1 MQKLI
6 QILGLKK
13 PLQLKSRPLSIC
25 ILLIP
30 VLMFFLCTF
39 MLTSFLGCSKKSI
52 KDYSPTY
59 GETPAVHLKKIEY
72 IFAVHPLHN
81 PDRFFE
87 IYQPLINYINAQ
99 ADDFSL
105 KLESSKD
112 YQSFEQKLY
121 NKKFHFALPNP
132 YQSVTATKY
141 GYTVFGKMG
150 DDKNFKGIILARKD
164 SHLNKV
170 SDLRGALISFP
181 SATALAAAM
190 MPKYL
195 LKQMGL
201 DVEKEAICRYVG
213 SQESSIMNVYLGK
226 TKAGCTW
233 PPPWEMLIKNHP
245 EIEAA
250 LEVVWMTEP
259 LINNGLVVRNDIPK
273 VHLEKVASLLFNL
286 HHTTKGNSIL
296 KRMELSRFEKIENI
310 KYVEVVTSFLNRYK
324 EQFGHLPN
332 SERKTP

>member
-1 MQKLI
+1 
-6 QILGLKK
+6 
-13 PLQLKSRPLSIC
+13 
-25 ILLIP
+25 
-30 VLMFFLCTF
+30 MFFLF
-39 MLTSFLGCSKKSI
+39 PFLLTNLTGCSKKTI

-59 GETPAVHLKKIEY
+59 GEMQAVHAKKIEY

-87 IYQPLINYINAQ
+87 IYQPLINYINTQ
-99 ADDFSL
+99 ATDFSL

-121 NKKFHFALPNP
+121 NRKFHFALPNP

-164 SHLNKV
+164 SHIKKV

-201 DVEKEAICRYVG
+201 NVERDAICRYVG

-233 PPPWEMLIKNHP
+233 PPPWEMLSKRHP
-245 EIEAA
+245 EIDSA
-250 LEVVWMTEP
+250 LEIVWMTEP
-259 LINNGLVVRNDIPK
+259 LINNGLIVRNDIPHE
-273 VHLEKVASLLFNL
+273 HLEKVSSIIFDLQNN
-286 HHTTKGNSIL
+286 TKGKTIL
-296 KRMELSRFEKIENI
+296 KRMGLSRFEKIENK
-310 KYVEVVTSFLNRYK
+310 KYVEIVTAFLNKYK
-324 EQFGHLPN
+324 QQFGNLPN
-332 SERKTP
+332 GERKTP

>member
-1 MQKLI
+1 MKKDL
-6 QILGLKK
+6 QILSWRNTT
-13 PLQLKSRPLSIC
+13 QLKSKTLSVS
-25 ILLIP
+25 ILLNSIP
-30 VLMFFLCTF
+30 ILFLSLILLMNFV
-39 MLTSFLGCSKKSI
+39 GCSKKST
-52 KDYSPTY
+52 KEYSPAY
-59 GETPAVHLKKIEY
+59 GEAPAVHVKKIEY

-99 ADDFSL
+99 VFDFSL

-121 NKKFHFALPNP
+121 SRKFHFALPNP

-164 SHLNKV
+164 SHLKKV

-201 DVEKEAICRYVG
+201 NVEKDAICRYVG

-233 PPPWEMLIKNHP
+233 PPPWEMLIQRHP
-245 EIEAA
+245 EIDSA
-250 LEVVWMTEP
+250 LEIVWMTEP

-273 VHLEKVASLLFNL
+273 AHLEKVSSVIFELQNNI
-286 HHTTKGNSIL
+286 KGKSIL
-296 KRMELSRFEKIENI
+296 KRMELSCFEKIENK
-310 KYVEVVTSFLNRYK
+310 KYVEIVTTFLDKYK
-324 EQFGHLPN
+324 EQFGNLPN
-332 SERKTP
+332 GERNTP